1 MGKRLQ
7 RLADRAHSRPEKS
20 RFAAVSGDGF
30 TALAAVV
37 LSVAVVAAACGSR
50 EKILGADGR
59 TGIIDVS
66 GDGSTQTRTTAAPGK
81 TSSGKKGASEVGV
94 SDSAIVLGNTTSL
107 SGAMAGQF
115 DGTPNAAFAY
125 LRAINEK
132 GGWRGRKFDL
142 KILDDALDGT
152 QNLAQTKRLVE
163 ESKVFAFLGNG
174 TPVQDSSTAYLD
186 QQKVPVIGTIPATSG
201 CQNHNVVPCFLS
213 DSKWASAA
221 EKYFGPQGEKIG
233 SKVAVIW
240 IAQQISRDQA
250 RGAKAALKRFGW
262 DVVYEFESAL
272 TQIDFTSFVLEARRR
287 GADFVYSVMEVFS
300 NGRLAKAMDRQ
311 SWNAPM
317 YGLVNYDQAFIDA
330 VGSAADGH
338 YGTWLSPH
346 LTDSEAAPMAAYRET
361 YQKYYPR
368 ARLGQFSFAGWIFAR
383 MFVELGLEKLG
394 NDITREGL
402 LDALYQTRDWD
413 GDGLTLPW
421 SVISKDREEGQRPA
435 SCVSIVKV
443 TGGKF
448 TMVTPKTCASP
459 TDF

>member
-1 MGKRLQ
+1 MFEGRLLAGSATRRPI
-7 RLADRAHSRPEKS
+7 RLK
-20 RFAAVSGDGF
+20 
-30 TALAAVV
+30 TTIVV
-37 LSVAVVAAACGSR
+37 LVILASVVAVACGSR
-50 EKILGADGR
+50 EKILSADGM
-59 TGIIDVS
+59 TGNVEVQ
-66 GDGSTQTRTTAAPGK
+66 GEGQAQPKTAAPPSKDSKG
-81 TSSGKKGASEVGV
+81 GKGASDVGV

-125 LRAINEK
+125 LRALNEK

-142 KILDDALDGT
+142 RILDDALDGT

-163 ESKVFAFLGNG
+163 EMKVFAFLGNG
-174 TPVQDSSTAYLD
+174 TPVQDSSSTYLAD
-186 QQKVPVIGTIPATSG
+186 KGVPVVGTIPATSG
-201 CQNHNVVPCFLS
+201 CKDNNVVPCFLS

-233 SKVAVIW
+233 SKVALIW

-250 RGAKAALKRFGW
+250 GGAKAALKRFGW

-272 TQIDFTSFVLEARRR
+272 TQIDFTSFVLEARKR

-311 SWNAPM
+311 GWNAPM
-317 YGLVNYDQAFIDA
+317 YGLVNYDQALIDS

-338 YGTWLSPH
+338 YATWLSPH
-346 LTDSEAAPMAAYRET
+346 LVDAPTGPMADYRET
-361 YQKYYPR
+361 YQKYYPK
-368 ARLGQFSFAGWIFAR
+368 ARLGQFSFAGWIFSR

-394 NDITREGL
+394 NDITRKSL
-402 LDALYQTRDWD
+402 LDAFYKVRDWD

-421 SVISKDREEGQRPA
+421 SIITKDKEEGQRPA

-448 TMVTPKTCASP
+448 VMVTPKTCAEP